1 MFTGIV
7 EEVGRI
13 ITVDRMGNSAR
24 LKIAAEK
31 VLGDIKIGDSIV
43 RWRQMADLVGIL

>member
-13 ITVDRMGNSAR
+13 ASISERGENRRIV
-24 LKIAAEK
+24 IEAENTPK
-31 VLGDIKIGDSIV
+31 QLEEGHSVAVSGVCLTALDI
-43 RWRQMADLVGIL
+43 

>member
-13 ITVDRMGNSAR
+13 ARIEQKGENRRIVIEAQNTPKAVEDRR
-24 LKIAAEK
+24 
-31 VLGDIKIGDSIV
+31 
-43 RWRQMADLVGIL
+43 